1 LAKHAHKC
9 QNNTG
14 NSSSLKLADHV
25 CKAMASLPPSA
36 GVGLQDDLGG
46 IGHLFPQL
54 EGCAYCGDATN

>member
-1 LAKHAHKC
+1 
-9 QNNTG
+9 
-14 NSSSLKLADHV
+14 
-25 CKAMASLPPSA
+25 MASLPPSA